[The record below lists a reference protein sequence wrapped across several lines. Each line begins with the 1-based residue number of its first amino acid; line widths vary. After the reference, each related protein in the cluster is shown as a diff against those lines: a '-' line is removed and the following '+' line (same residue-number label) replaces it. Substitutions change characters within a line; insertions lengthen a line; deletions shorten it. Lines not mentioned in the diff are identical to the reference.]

1 MKGRLI
7 QNEALTAIVAQ
18 LTFVLLLA
26 PVIAILWD
34 LRAGCSFLLG
44 GLIAPLANAYFY
56 FRVFSHFGARA
67 ARDILKAFYR
77 GEAVKIIMT
86 AIGFSV
92 AFTIIWVSPVWLFIG
107 YIVAQTGFTL
117 SPLLLGSRH
126 IKALGM
132 SAR

>member
-1 MKGRLI
+1 MKSRTVR
-7 QNEALTAIVAQ
+7 NEARDAIVAQ
-18 LTFVLLLA
+18 AVLVVLLFFVVL
-26 PVIAILWD
+26 IGWD

-67 ARDILKAFYR
+67 AREILKAFYR

-86 AIGFSV
+86 AIGFGV
-92 AFTIIWVSPVWLFIG
+92 AFSIVWVSPLWLFIG

-117 SPLLLGSRH
+117 V
-126 IKALGM
+126 GM
-132 SAR
+132 RAR